1 LNDSYSPPRVERD
14 DDAMHDVTDGDG
26 IGDTGQPGSGGAGQS
41 GPAGPDRGG
50 TSETGKPGADGG
62 DSGADASRSAPA
74 AGAPITR
81 GRHILVQVIVWGTT
95 VLAVV
100 GIFAIWANRQL
111 LNPDNW
117 ANTSTRLLQNADVR
131 EATANYL
138 TAQLYANV
146 DVEKEIKDKL
156 PTQIQPLAGPLSGA
170 LHSLATEVTQ
180 RALASPRVQEVWRQA
195 NRAADKSFVTIVNGG
210 TGAIAVTGGEVSLN
224 LGAILA
230 NITSQLGLPNVSSK
244 LPASIAKLKILKSEQ
259 IKLVQDGG
267 KALKGLS
274 LLLTILV
281 PLLYALAIVLAGG
294 FRRRTLM
301 WVGIAAVAAG
311 LLVFLARN
319 VLISQVTDSLVK
331 TESVR
336 PAAHAVLTIATAM
349 LSEIAGAFVVVGVPL
364 IAAAWFAGPARLAV
378 KARAAIAPFLR
389 EQPAWTY
396 GIVAAIMILI
406 FIWQP
411 IPATGK
417 PAGIIVFLVLAFFG
431 TYLLRRQTDAEFPG
445 SLDERR
451 AAH

>member
-1 LNDSYSPPRVERD
+1 MD
-14 DDAMHDVTDGDG
+14 DVT
-26 IGDTGQPGSGGAGQS
+26 SGGGIDGAGQQGAGGVGQS
-41 GPAGPDRGG
+41 GPAGAGPGPGGPGPRPGPGGISEASEPGGTGGDRGV
-50 TSETGKPGADGG
+50 
-62 DSGADASRSAPA
+62 DASRAAPA
-74 AGAPITR
+74 TGAPVTR
-81 GRHILVQVIVWGTT
+81 GRRILVQVIVWGTT

-100 GIFAIWANRQL
+100 GIFAVWANRQL

-117 ANTSTRLLQNADVR
+117 ANTSTRLLQNADIR

-156 PTQIQPLAGPLSGA
+156 PSQIQPLAGPLSGA

-210 TGAIAVTGGEVSLN
+210 TGAVAVTGGEVSLN
-224 LGAILA
+224 LGSILA

-244 LPASIAKLKILKSEQ
+244 LPASIAKLKILKSDE

-281 PLLYALAIVLAGG
+281 PLLYVLAIGLARG

-311 LLVFLARN
+311 LLVFLGRN
-319 VLISQVTDSLVK
+319 ILISQVTDSLVK

-336 PAAHAVLTIATAM
+336 PAAHAVLSIATGM
-349 LSEIAGAFVVVGVPL
+349 LSEIAGAFIVVGVPL

-378 KARAAIAPFLR
+378 RARAAIAPFLR
-389 EQPAWTY
+389 EQPGWTY

-417 PAGIIVFLVLAFFG
+417 PAGIIVFLGLAFFG
-431 TYLLRRQTDAEFPG
+431 TYLLRRQTDAELTG
-445 SLDERR
+445 RLDDRR